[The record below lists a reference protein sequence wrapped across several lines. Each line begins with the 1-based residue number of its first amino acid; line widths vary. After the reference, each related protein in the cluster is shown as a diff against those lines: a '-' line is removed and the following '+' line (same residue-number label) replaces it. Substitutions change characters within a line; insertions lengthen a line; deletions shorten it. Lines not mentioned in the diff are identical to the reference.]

1 MLLSLLSS
9 IVLQNS
15 AQHEGK
21 IYKLIYK
28 IIEYNLIKSSS
39 KINELKTISFLL
51 EKAFLCLALFFLGA
65 SALPEA
71 RNELTCDICVDIM
84 TDIDQFITSDTT
96 EQEIVD
102 FVKQVGSK

>member
-1 MLLSLLSS
+1 MLLSFLFS

-21 IYKLIYK
+21 ILK
-28 IIEYNLIKSSS
+28 INYESIEYNSIRNSS
-39 KINELKTISFLL
+39 KINEVKTISFLL

-65 SALPEA
+65 SALPKT

-102 FVKQVGSK
+102 FIKQVSGK